1 MSQTLPLLIELG
13 TEELPPKALPELA
26 QAFFDGVMKG
36 LDERR
41 LLPVD
46 KDHTAGH
53 ALGEASI
60 GSIGLGAAVLPSK
73 PKPLYSPRRLAVLLP
88 AVLPRQPSQNVEV
101 LGPYVNIGLDES
113 GQPTPALLGFA
124 QKQGVDVSQ
133 LERISDAKGMRYAYR
148 AVKPGATTAELLPSI
163 VQEAIRAMPVP
174 KPMRWGDHDFAFV
187 RPAHWLVM
195 LLGKEIVPGEVLGL
209 TSSRNSRGHRF
220 HHDKQVWLNHAEEY
234 IGALREAHVL
244 VDADERRRR
253 VREEIEAAA
262 RQGQGTPRI
271 TEALL
276 EEVNCL
282 VEWPKG
288 VLCSFDKDFLA
299 VPQEALISTMEQNQ
313 KFFPVLDHNGRLT
326 ERFVGVANIESN
338 DVEEVRKG
346 YERVIRPRF
355 ADAKFFFDED
365 LKQGIVAMASGLGD
379 VTYQQKLGSYADK
392 SLRVANLAQS
402 IAEQLG
408 SDAEQARSAA
418 KLAKADLQSRM
429 VGEFPELQG
438 IAGRYYASAAG

>member
-1 MSQTLPLLIELG
+1 
-13 TEELPPKALPELA
+13 
-26 QAFFDGVMKG
+26 
-36 LDERR
+36 
-41 LLPVD
+41 
-46 KDHTAGH
+46 
-53 ALGEASI
+53 
-60 GSIGLGAAVLPSK
+60 
-73 PKPLYSPRRLAVLLP
+73 
-88 AVLPRQPSQNVEV
+88 
-101 LGPYVNIGLDES
+101 
-113 GQPTPALLGFA
+113 
-124 QKQGVDVSQ
+124 
-133 LERISDAKGMRYAYR
+133 
-148 AVKPGATTAELLPSI
+148 
-163 VQEAIRAMPVP
+163 
-174 KPMRWGDHDFAFV
+174 
-187 RPAHWLVM
+187 
-195 LLGKEIVPGEVLGL
+195 
-209 TSSRNSRGHRF
+209 
-220 HHDKQVWLNHAEEY
+220 
-234 IGALREAHVL
+234 
-244 VDADERRRR
+244 
-253 VREEIEAAA
+253 
-262 RQGQGTPRI
+262 
-271 TEALL
+271 
-276 EEVNCL
+276 
-282 VEWPKG
+282 PKG

-408 SDAEQARSAA
+408 ADAEQARSAA

-438 IAGRYYASAAG
+438 IAGRYYASAAGLAAEVASAIDEAYRPRFAGDAIAESKLGRVLAVADRLDTLAGAMAIGTRPTGNKDPFGLRRNALGLARTLIEGGLDLDLGELLTRALKAQPVEAAPEVGKYLEEFVLERLRSYYEEQGVSGAQFDAVRAVDFGSLPDFDKRVKAVREFAKLSAAQTLAAANKRIRNILKKAEDEIPATVDPELLSETPERTLHQAVEAAIKATDPYLAQRNYVGALKHMAFLREPVDEFFQHVMVMDDNLPVRRNRLALLKRLADRFSAVAEIGLISAG